1 MATSRNEIIKT
12 EKYLTGQLPVEDKLL
27 FDAQL
32 LIHPVLKLNTR
43 VQEKIYYLIHLYG
56 RKRLKSEIASV
67 QRKVFND
74 PDKADFQ
81 NRIHSIFK
89 TP

>member
-1 MATSRNEIIKT
+1 MATSRNDLIKT
-12 EKYLTGQLPVEDKLL
+12 EKYLAGQLPTEDRLL

-32 LIHPVLKLNTR
+32 LIDPVLKLNTL
-43 VQEKIYYLIHLYG
+43 VQKRIYSLVRLYG
-56 RKRLKSEIASV
+56 RKRLKDEIVSV
-67 QRKVFND
+67 QTRIFND
-74 PDKADFQ
+74 PEKTDFQ

>member
-1 MATSRNEIIKT
+1 MATSPNDIVET
-12 EKYLTGQLPVEDKLL
+12 EKYLMGQLPAEDKLL

-32 LIHPVLKLNTR
+32 LIDPVLKLNTR
-43 VQEKIYYLIHLYG
+43 VQERIYSLVQLYG
-56 RKRLKSEIASV
+56 RKRLKKEIISAQIKIFS
-67 QRKVFND
+67 D
-74 PDKADFQ
+74 PEKGDFQ

>member
-1 MATSRNEIIKT
+1 MVTSRNEIVKT

-32 LIHPVLKLNTR
+32 LIDPVLKLNTH
-43 VQEKIYYLIHLYG
+43 VQEKIYSLIKLYG
-56 RKRLKSEIASV
+56 RKRLKDEIEFV
-67 QRKVFND
+67 QAKLFTD
-74 PDKADFQ
+74 PAKTDFQ

>member
-1 MATSRNEIIKT
+1 MATSQNDIVKT
-12 EKYLTGQLPVEDKLL
+12 EKYLMGQLPVEDKLL

-32 LIHPVLKLNTR
+32 LINPILKLNTR
-43 VQEKIYYLIHLYG
+43 VQERIYSLIQLYG
-56 RKRLKSEIASV
+56 RKKLKQEIVSIET
-67 QRKVFND
+67 KIFSD
-74 PDKADFQ
+74 PEKADFQ